1 MRASCPT
8 LPKRLVAFHNTAK
21 SPCRPGRSFMTSS
34 AAKIHVGFAILTM
47 ASMALFLAGCGPTKP
62 PADDLGI
69 AARNLTAAR
78 SAGAANYAPQELRT
92 AEQGLAAA
100 NAAVAKHDYD
110 EATVLAEESSVNSE
124 LAAAKSRLGKAR
136 EANDNLRRQNADL
149 EREAARHAEG
159 GSQP

>member
-1 MRASCPT
+1 
-8 LPKRLVAFHNTAK
+8 
-21 SPCRPGRSFMTSS
+21 MTPS
-34 AAKIHVGFAILTM
+34 AAKIHVGFPILTIATM
-47 ASMALFLAGCGPTKP
+47 AFMLGACGPTKP
-62 PADDLGI
+62 PSDDLGI
-69 AARNLTAAR
+69 ASRNLAAAR
-78 SAGAANYAPQELRT
+78 TAGAATYAPQELRA
-92 AEQGLAAA
+92 AEQGLSAA

-149 EREAARHAEG
+149 QHEAARHAEG